1 MRRLL
6 DTSALINL
14 LKGERLRHL
23 SDAMI
28 LDLTVYEALNF
39 VWKELYLLK
48 KIDENTALRLTRA
61 LKKIFDTLEI
71 LSMRGY
77 EEKALELAIKHG
89 ITVYDASYIAIA
101 AEKGLILVT
110 DDCEL
115 SKVASSYVK
124 VLNSLN
130 LE

>member
-14 LKGERLRHL
+14 LKGERLRYL

-71 LSMRGY
+71 LSIRGY
-77 EEKALELAIKHG
+77 EEKTLELAIKHG

-110 DDCEL
+110 DDYEL
-115 SKVASSYVK
+115 SKAASSYVK

-130 LE
+130 LG

>member
-1 MRRLL
+1 
-6 DTSALINL
+6 
-14 LKGERLRHL
+14 
-23 SDAMI
+23 
-28 LDLTVYEALNF
+28 
-39 VWKELYLLK
+39 
-48 KIDENTALRLTRA
+48 
-61 LKKIFDTLEI
+61 
-71 LSMRGY
+71 MRGY
-77 EEKALELAIKHG
+77 EEKSLELAIKHG

>member
-1 MRRLL
+1 
-6 DTSALINL
+6 
-14 LKGERLRHL
+14 
-23 SDAMI
+23 MI

-71 LSMRGY
+71 LSIRGY
-77 EEKALELAIKHG
+77 EERTLELALKHG

-110 DDCEL
+110 DDHEL
-115 SKVASSYVK
+115 TKVASSYVK
-124 VLNSLN
+124 VLKSLN

>member
-1 MRRLL
+1 MRLL

-14 LKGERLRHL
+14 LKGERLRYL

-77 EEKALELAIKHG
+77 EEKTLELAIKHG

-110 DDCEL
+110 DDHEL